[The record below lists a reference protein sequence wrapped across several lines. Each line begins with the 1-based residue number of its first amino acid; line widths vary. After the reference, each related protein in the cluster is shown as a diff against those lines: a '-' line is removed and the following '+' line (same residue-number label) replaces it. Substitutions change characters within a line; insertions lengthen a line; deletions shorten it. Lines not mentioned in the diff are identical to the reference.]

1 MARKRKSPARKTRR
15 ATAPKRTRSAGRR
28 SVRKA
33 GFDISI
39 TNMALLAGGALVAN
53 AYVDK
58 LPIADPKMRYAV
70 GAAGSFF
77 AAKAMPNLAPAFL
90 GFGTISAAKALQSFF
105 PDLAKIGTGNGATT
119 NSQIKLPDGSAVPGK
134 TIGRLTSMEEK
145 QIRSAVLRNA
155 QPYAPQNAVIVGTGA
170 GVIVGNGTYSPSF
183 T

>member
-1 MARKRKSPARKTRR
+1 MARKRKMAPRKTRR
-15 ATAPKRTRSAGRR
+15 ASAPKRKRSAGRR

-58 LPIADPKMRYAV
+58 LPIADAKIRYAV

-77 AAKAMPNLAPAFL
+77 AAQAMPNLAPAFL

-105 PDLAKIGTGNGATT
+105 PDLAKIGNGSTGNT
-119 NSQIKLPDGSAVPGK
+119 QITLPDGSAVPNR
-134 TIGRLTSMEEK
+134 TIGRLTNQEEK
-145 QIRSAVLRNA
+145 QIRAAVMRQA
-155 QPYAPQNAVIVGTGA
+155 QPYAPSNAVIVGTGA